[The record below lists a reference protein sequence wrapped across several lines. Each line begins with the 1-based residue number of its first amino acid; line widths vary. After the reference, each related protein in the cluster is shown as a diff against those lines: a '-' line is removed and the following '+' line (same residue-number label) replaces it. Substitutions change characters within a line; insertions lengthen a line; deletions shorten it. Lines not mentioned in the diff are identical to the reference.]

1 MSNDEYDKV
10 ELPALAQL
18 QQLGWTYLH
27 GSHFA
32 PAASGE
38 RAHFREVVLEQRLS
52 AAIQRINPWISLDNL
67 RKVVRETVHPQT
79 ATLMEANQ
87 NLWQN
92 IVHYQSVE
100 QDLGKG
106 RKGQTV
112 KLIDFDNLANN
123 EFLCV
128 NQFKIEGIN
137 ESVMPDIV
145 LFVNGLPLAVI
156 EAKSPYTT
164 NPMENGINQ
173 LRRYANRRAP
183 HEDEGVE
190 RLFWYNQL
198 MVCTHRDQARVGTI
212 SSRVEHYLEWKDAY
226 PFSEAQ
232 IVGWAGSSAH
242 AGENGA
248 GDGGQGGDAE
258 SLRVGKNT
266 CPPYAVAERPLA
278 YDVTLQNPLHANSQQ
293 MLLAGLFSHANFLD
307 MVQNFTL
314 YEPVDGRVIKKI
326 ARYQQFRAVHK
337 TIERLKTGATKRD
350 KGGIIWHTQG
360 SGKSLTM
367 VMLAVKLR
375 RDPQLRDYKLVFVTD
390 RTQLDRQ
397 LTDQFERGQG
407 ETVYHARS
415 AAHLKELLAKDSADL
430 ITAMVQKFQE
440 NETDFAFPELNT
452 SEKII
457 VLADEAHRTQYG
469 TLGVAINNSLP
480 NAPKI
485 AFTGTPLISSQKTS
499 HEFGTYIDT
508 YTIEEAV
515 ADGATCQILYE
526 GREAKTKVTGDS
538 LDKLFDEYFADRSAE
553 DKAAIKK
560 KYGTEQ
566 AVLEAPQRIR
576 WVCIDLLKHYRE
588 HIQPNGFKAMIVTS
602 SRRAAVLYK
611 QAIDELQGPQTA
623 VIISGKHN
631 DDAYFSAYTD
641 SVVQKQQID
650 NFKKPIAES
659 ALSILVVKDMLLT
672 GFDAPICQVMYLDR
686 KLKEHSLLQ
695 AIARVNRTASG
706 KARGFIVDYFGLS
719 DYLTEALEM
728 FSKEDVAGALQ
739 DLKDEIPRL
748 KAMHT
753 RVMGHFKGVDID
765 DLDACILVLKEE
777 DKRQHFEIDFKK
789 FAKQMDIIM
798 PDASAKPFLADLKA
812 LGKINQGARNL
823 YRDAQLDLAGVGE
836 KVRALIEEHIR
847 ATGVDPKI
855 PPIDLLAADYKQK
868 LQAHKSDESKAS
880 EIENAIKHHIDIN
893 LAEDEEYYKSLSVRL
908 NEILLRKTEHWEELV
923 QLLLQFRDTIE
934 TDHKQAA
941 DNLGL
946 NETEFAFHNILV
958 AEVARITGNES
969 LGEATHDEIIQVT
982 RALVEMM
989 DEATAIVDFFKKPD
1003 EIKRVKKNIKRA
1015 IVASS
1020 FNDEKLYGVLSERFM
1035 DLAKVKFK

>member
-1 MSNDEYDKV
+1 MTNDEYDKV
-10 ELPALAQL
+10 EQPALEQL
-18 QQLGWTYLH
+18 QALGWIYLN
-27 GSHFA
+27 GNTFA
-32 PAASGE
+32 PTPNGE
-38 RAHFREVVLEQRLS
+38 REYWREVVLEKRLR
-52 AAIQRINPWISLDNL
+52 AAILRINPWISDENL
-67 RKVVRETVHPQT
+67 RKVMREITHPVT

-87 NLWQN
+87 KLWQTL
-92 IVHYQSVE
+92 VHYQSVE
-100 QDLGKG
+100 QDLGHG
-106 RKGQTV
+106 RRGQTV
-112 KLIDFDNLANN
+112 KIIDFDNISNN

-137 ESVMPDIV
+137 QNVIPDIV

-156 EAKSPYTT
+156 EAKSPYIT
-164 NPMENGINQ
+164 NPMESGIDQ

-190 RLFWYNQL
+190 KLFWYNQL
-198 MVCTHRDQARVGTI
+198 MVCTHRDKAAVGTI
-212 SSRVEHYLEWKDAY
+212 SAKVEHYLEWKDAY
-226 PFSEAQ
+226 PFTEAQ
-232 IVGWAGSSAH
+232 IVAGGNLDALRSPAKAMGVNDMSA
-242 AGENGA
+242 
-248 GDGGQGGDAE
+248 
-258 SLRVGKNT
+258 V
-266 CPPYAVAERPLA
+266 YAVTQ
-278 YDVTLQNPLHANSQQ
+278 DQVQANSQQ
-293 MLLAGLFSHANFLD
+293 VLIAGLFSHANFLD
-307 MVQNFTL
+307 ILQNFTL
-314 YEPVDGRVIKKI
+314 FETIDGRVIKKI

-337 TIERLKTGATKRD
+337 TIERLKNGQSKKD

-375 RDPQLRDYKLVFVTD
+375 RDPVLRDYKLVFITD

-397 LTDQFERGQG
+397 LTAQFERAQG
-407 ETVYHARS
+407 ESVYHAHS
-415 AAHLKELLAKDSADL
+415 VAELKRLLAKDSADL
-430 ITAMVQKFQE
+430 VTAMVQKFQE
-440 NETDFAFPELNT
+440 NEADFEFPELNT

-469 TLGVAINNSLP
+469 ALGVAINIGLP

-499 HEFGTYIDT
+499 HEFGSYIDT

-560 KYGTEQ
+560 KFGTEQ

-576 WVCIDLLKHYRE
+576 WVCIDLIKHYRE
-588 HIQPNGFKAMIVTS
+588 HIEPNGFKAMIVTS
-602 SRRAAVLYK
+602 SRRAAVLYQK
-611 QAIDELQGPQTA
+611 TIEELNGPQCA

-631 DDAYFSAYTD
+631 DEALFAPHTDAATH
-641 SVVQKQQID
+641 KLQID
-650 NFKKPIAES
+650 QFKQPLVEQ
-659 ALSILVVKDMLLT
+659 ALSIVVVKDMLLT

-686 KLKEHSLLQ
+686 KLKEHTLLQ

-706 KARGFIVDYFGLS
+706 KQRGFIVDYFGLS
-719 DYLTEALEM
+719 DYLTEALDM

-739 DLKDEIPRL
+739 DLKDEIPKL

-753 RVMGHFKGVDID
+753 RVMGHFKGLDLN
-765 DLDACILVLKEE
+765 DLDACILRLKDE
-777 DKRQHFEIDFKK
+777 DKRSQFEIDFKK

-823 YRDAQLDLAGVGE
+823 YRDSQLDLAGVGE

-855 PPIDLLAADYKQK
+855 PPIDLLAVDYKKQ

-893 LAEDEEYYKSLSVRL
+893 LAEDEEYYKSLSAKL
-908 NEILLRKTEHWEELV
+908 NEILQKKAEHWDELV
-923 QLLLQFRDTIE
+923 QLLLNFRDTIQS
-934 TDHKQAA
+934 DRKAAA

-946 NETEFAFHNILV
+946 DDTEFAFHNILV

-969 LGEATHDEIIQVT
+969 LDEPTHDEVIQVT
-982 RALVEMM
+982 KALVAMM

-1003 EIKRVKKNIKRA
+1003 EIKGMQKKIKRT
-1015 IVASS
+1015 IVESS
-1020 FNDEKLYGVLSERFM
+1020 FDDEALRRVVMDRFM
-1035 DLAKVKFK
+1035 ELAKVKFK